1 MTPKIISLISAPGGV
16 GKTTIAVLL
25 GWFLKERNKK
35 TLLIDMD
42 PSLGLTLN
50 LFDFADYKRDLEDHN
65 KTSADFLELTL
76 RPDELRKFDF
86 NHVISTASFQKYNLD
101 LIASSIR
108 LETVMGSIWYNPSS
122 GHRETKL
129 KDALGYITS
138 KFNYDYII
146 IDSIPCYA
154 IVYAMT
160 TLFASDKCIV
170 PLRLTRND
178 LGRTISMIK
187 KIQEDMEQV
196 KVSEDEFYNKLLFV
210 FNRVNTQYHYDKKIS
225 SYIDEIRKAI
235 PKAQFFDEYI
245 VQQAGFPRIG
255 TTEQKPEDSKNV
267 KKLFEPFFKDFIEKI
282 G

>member
-1 MTPKIISLISAPGGV
+1 MNPKIVSLISAAGGV

-65 KTSADFLELTL
+65 KTSADFLESTL
-76 RPDELRKFDF
+76 KTDKLRKFDF
-86 NHVISTASFQKYNLD
+86 NHVISTAFFQKYKLD

-108 LETVMGSIWYNPSS
+108 LETVMGSIWYNPTS
-122 GHRETKL
+122 GHREKKL
-129 KDALGYITS
+129 KEALGYIPP

-160 TLFASDKCIV
+160 TLYASDVCII

-187 KIQEDMEQV
+187 KLQEDMENV
-196 KVSEDEFYNKLLFV
+196 EVNEDDFYNKLLFV
-210 FNRVNTQYHYDKKIS
+210 FNRVNTQYSYDDKVPR
-225 SYIDEIRKAI
+225 YIDEIRKAM
-235 PKAQFFDEYI
+235 PKAQFFDKFI
-245 VQQAGFPRIG
+245 GQQAGFPRIG
-255 TTEQKPEDSKNV
+255 TSEEKSDDAKKV
-267 KKLFEPFFKDFIEKI
+267 KKAFEPFFEDFMEKI